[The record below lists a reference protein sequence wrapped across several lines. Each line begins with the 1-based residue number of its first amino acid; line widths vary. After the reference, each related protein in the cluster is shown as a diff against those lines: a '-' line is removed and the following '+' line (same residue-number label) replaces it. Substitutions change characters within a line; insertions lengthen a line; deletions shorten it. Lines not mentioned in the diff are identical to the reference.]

1 MLFQQVEEILKQLGD
16 CHDEELGFMYC
27 IRVGRLWFCGPNL
40 AHHLLLSIK
49 FYWNTDPPVNFD
61 IVLSVFTI
69 QWQS

>member
-1 MLFQQVEEILKQLGD
+1 MMKSLD
-16 CHDEELGFMYC
+16 SC
-27 IRVGRLWFCGPNL
+27 IISGLVDYGLWPKPG
-40 AHHLLLSIK
+40 HHLLLSIK